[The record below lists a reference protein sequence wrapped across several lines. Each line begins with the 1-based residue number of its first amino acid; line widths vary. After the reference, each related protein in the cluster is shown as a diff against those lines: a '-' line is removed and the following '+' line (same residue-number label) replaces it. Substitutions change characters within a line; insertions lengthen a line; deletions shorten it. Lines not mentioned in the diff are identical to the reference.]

1 MQGFEPTLEA
11 IFGPQGFFPDNI
23 LGSIIKTFDEKII
36 QVLRDLYNA
45 VEPHV
50 MEVVNT
56 PVAEMPD
63 VLTDKAKAGTDY
75 VYDAYNKMNTKQK
88 RSVTDSLTERIN
100 EVGFL
105 LSHFFCFKR
114 AWSNLFH
121 FFLTF
126 IEILISNKVLYFFCY
141 NSCQLLQ
148 LKGILFRRYEKKNS
162 P

>member
-23 LGSIIKTFDEKII
+23 LGSIIKTFDEKIL

-56 PVAEMPD
+56 DMADMPN

-105 LSHFFCFKR
+105 ITCLLFYQSLVQSFPHFK
-114 AWSNLFH
+114 N
-121 FFLTF
+121 FLQ
-126 IEILISNKVLYFFCY
+126 ILIFF
-141 NSCQLLQ
+141 
-148 LKGILFRRYEKKNS
+148 F
-162 P
+162 